1 MIDEATQPMSA
12 APLSGTAEPSLPPGE
27 VARDVSRAADPRGQ
41 PASSLERV
49 RAIRGAT
56 TLEEDTREEVISR
69 TQELLAQILVR
80 NDLHQEDVVSIVF
93 TATDD
98 ISSAFP
104 AEAARAAG
112 IALVPL
118 LCARELEI
126 EGGIERCIRVLLHV
140 YTTRAPTE
148 LRHVYLH
155 GARQL
160 RTDLPE

>member
-1 MIDEATQPMSA
+1 MSTHSS
-12 APLSGTAEPSLPPGE
+12 SGAGPAGSSASGAGRPG
-27 VARDVSRAADPRGQ
+27 V
-41 PASSLERV
+41 ERV

-56 TLEEDTREEVISR
+56 TLEEDTRQQVIAR
-69 TQELLAQILVR
+69 TQELLAEILVR

-104 AEAARAAG
+104 AEAAREAG

-126 EGGIERCIRVLLHV
+126 EGGIRHCIRVLLHV
-140 YTTRAPTE
+140 YTPRAPTE

>member
-1 MIDEATQPMSA
+1 MSKREALDSSTQP
-12 APLSGTAEPSLPPGE
+12 LP
-27 VARDVSRAADPRGQ
+27 Q
-41 PASSLERV
+41 PADDPAGPTSVAPGRAGLERV

-56 TLEEDTREEVISR
+56 TLEADTRQQIISR
-69 TQELLAQILVR
+69 TQELLAEILAR
-80 NDLHQEDVVSIVF
+80 NELHQEDVVSIVF

-104 AEAARAAG
+104 AEAAREAG

-126 EGGIERCIRVLLHV
+126 EGGIKRCIRVLLHV

-148 LRHVYLH
+148 LRHVYQY